1 MKVLLLYSVI
11 LHIKYYQR
19 CNKHINIWLL
29 HLAIFLFIYLV
40 NIISNVEKPFQNNLI
55 YLHFYDFDVTL
66 KKIMN
71 QNENE
76 IG

>member
-11 LHIKYYQR
+11 LHIKCYQR

-29 HLAIFLFIYLV
+29 HLAIFSVHLLSKYYFKCRKT
-40 NIISNVEKPFQNNLI
+40 ISNNLI
-55 YLHFYDFDVTL
+55 YLHFYDFDMTL

>member
-1 MKVLLLYSVI
+1 MASPFSHFSVHLLS
-11 LHIKYYQR
+11 KYYFKCR
-19 CNKHINIWLL
+19 KT
-29 HLAIFLFIYLV
+29 
-40 NIISNVEKPFQNNLI
+40 FQNNLI